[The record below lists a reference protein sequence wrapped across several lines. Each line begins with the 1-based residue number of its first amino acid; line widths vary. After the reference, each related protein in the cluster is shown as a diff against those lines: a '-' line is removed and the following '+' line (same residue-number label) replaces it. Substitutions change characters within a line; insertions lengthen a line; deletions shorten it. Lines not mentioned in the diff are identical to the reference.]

1 MSDTPSDPN
10 RGNTG
15 TVGGAST
22 DPRTSGGDERTDP
35 EQGRVDTD
43 EKGRARADPATLRWL
58 SGVVAVIGLWI
69 AASPLVYD
77 TSRVA
82 LWNNVAVGG
91 AILLLAGYGFYRLS
105 RAERPDVG
113 STSLAA
119 LLGVW
124 AAAAPF
130 MLSFGSDGLVWSTM
144 ASGIAVAILS
154 GYNAYESRRAETAR
168 TSRAGA

>member
-15 TVGGAST
+15 TAGGTST
-22 DPRTSGGDERTDP
+22 DPRTTGVDGRVDTDG
-35 EQGRVDTD
+35 GRVDTD
-43 EKGRARADPATLRWL
+43 EKGRARADPDTLRWL
-58 SGVVAVIGLWI
+58 GGVVAVIGLWI
-69 AASPLVYD
+69 AASPFVYD
-77 TSRVA
+77 ATRVA

-105 RAERPDVG
+105 RADRPDVG

-130 MLSFGSDGLVWSTM
+130 LLSFGSDGLVWSTI

-154 GYNAYESRRAETAR
+154 GYNAYESRRSRAAR